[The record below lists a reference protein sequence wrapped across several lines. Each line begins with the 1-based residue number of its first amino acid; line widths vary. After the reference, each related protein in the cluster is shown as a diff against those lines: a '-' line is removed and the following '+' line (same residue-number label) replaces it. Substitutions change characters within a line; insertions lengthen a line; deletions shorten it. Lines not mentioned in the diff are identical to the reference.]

1 MSNDLVDFMSAQLEE
16 DERIARAAPPGP
28 WIGTDAEDIGAW
40 SVYDQE
46 WLIASATVYTHDE
59 RMGGKRGP
67 GYIDASATTAHIAR
81 HDPSR
86 AARELAAK
94 RQNLAE
100 LAAAEVKMDQAARD
114 RDTARYNTVR
124 AEWTVLRRV
133 VRRDAFAY
141 ADRPGYRE
149 EWRPDRSP

>member
-1 MSNDLVDFMSAQLEE
+1 MSSDLVNFMTVQLEE
-16 DERIARAAPPGP
+16 DERIAWAAPFGP
-28 WIGTDAEDIGAW
+28 WSLTGSGSIVDAGGSHVICSVGGTLDGRVSCW
-40 SVYDQE
+40 P
-46 WLIASATVYTHDE
+46 E
-59 RMGGKRGP
+59 RP
-67 GYIDASATTAHIAR
+67 AIEYLLA
-81 HDPSR
+81 HDPTR
-86 AARELAAK
+86 AVAELAAK

-149 EWRPDRSP
+149 EWRPDARPTT